1 MVAFSATSL
10 IKHKT
15 SVLLEEIG
23 NSCPQRDA
31 GRRRREEARGGGA
44 GGMNLPPLCT
54 VLSLRGLL
62 EKTRLIL
69 EGTSP
74 AEKILWSPE

>member
-10 IKHKT
+10 IKHTT

-31 GRRRREEARGGGA
+31 GRRRGEGGGL
-44 GGMNLPPLCT
+44 GG
-54 VLSLRGLL
+54 
-62 EKTRLIL
+62 
-69 EGTSP
+69 
-74 AEKILWSPE
+74 

>member
-31 GRRRREEARGGGA
+31 GRRRGVGVGGG
-44 GGMNLPPLCT
+44 GMDLPPLCT

-62 EKTRLIL
+62 EKTRLTL

>member
-10 IKHKT
+10 IKHTT

-31 GRRRREEARGGGA
+31 GRRRGEGGGWGDESPTLMHCA
-44 GGMNLPPLCT
+44 LC
-54 VLSLRGLL
+54 VVCWR
-62 EKTRLIL
+62 RQD
-69 EGTSP
+69 
-74 AEKILWSPE
+74 